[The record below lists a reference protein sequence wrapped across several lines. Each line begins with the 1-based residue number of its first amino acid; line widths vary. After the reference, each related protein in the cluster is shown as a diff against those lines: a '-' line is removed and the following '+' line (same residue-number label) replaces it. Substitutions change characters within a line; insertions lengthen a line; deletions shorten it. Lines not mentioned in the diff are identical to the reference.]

1 MELFTLAVCAV
12 AIIAGWLAWTL
23 YKQNCALN
31 RRLGYRART
40 WPTAPRNV
48 PPPKTPEQEQDE
60 RLARQLE
67 DVSREAVKF
76 TASRVMGRGE
86 FELFRAAL
94 GVTRQ
99 PYPTGEFPFYVF
111 PQVSLGQIIRAA
123 ASSDWQGDQAHR
135 AINSKRCDLLIA
147 DRHGNPVAVLEYQG
161 SGHNIG
167 GTAERR
173 DRIKR
178 IALERAG
185 VRYVEIRDGAT
196 QAEIQQS
203 IRAVLTRTPAAT

>member
-1 MELFTLAVCAV
+1 MRPASRKAKPVDMTPLLPV
-12 AIIAGWLAWTL
+12 AAIAGAFVAVLFGL
-23 YKQNCALN
+23 YSKN
-31 RRLGYRART
+31 
-40 WPTAPRNV
+40 
-48 PPPKTPEQEQDE
+48 
-60 RLARQLE
+60 RQLRRQLA
-67 DVSREAVKF
+67 SRQAPPLHKSAEEQQNLLLSQQLEAVTRKTVKF

-94 GVTRQ
+94 DVTRQ
-99 PYPTGEFPFYVF
+99 PLPPSFYVF
-111 PQVSLGQIIRAA
+111 PQVALGQIIRTTAPL
-123 ASSDWQGDQAHR
+123 DWQADHAHR

-167 GTAERR
+167 GTVERR

-185 VRYVEIRDGAT
+185 VQFVEIMDGAT
-196 QAEIQQS
+196 PAQIQRT
-203 IRAVLTRTPAAT
+203 IRSLLTGTPSA

>member
-1 MELFTLAVCAV
+1 VDMTPLLPAAAIAGAFV
-12 AIIAGWLAWTL
+12 AILFGL
-23 YKQNCALN
+23 YSRN
-31 RRLGYRART
+31 RQLER
-40 WPTAPRNV
+40 
-48 PPPKTPEQEQDE
+48 
-60 RLARQLE
+60 RLARQEPPPRKTAGEQQDLLLAQQLE
-67 DVSREAVKF
+67 AVTRETVKF

-86 FELFRAAL
+86 YEVFRAAL
-94 GVTRQ
+94 NVTCQ
-99 PYPTGEFPFYVF
+99 PLPPSFYVF
-111 PQVSLGQIIRAA
+111 PQVALGQIIRTTAPL
-123 ASSDWQGDQAHR
+123 DWQADHAHR

-185 VRYVEIRDGAT
+185 VRYVEIRDGAGE
-196 QAEIQQS
+196 AEIRQT
-203 IRAVLTRTPAAT
+203 IRDVLTRTPAT